1 MKKKFGRR
9 FVKVSKKRK
18 FCRTGLQIY
27 SSDDYIQIL
36 TQNYEVVVFNS
47 LTKESLEKV
56 LIAINKVEFSS
67 ELKNGQP
74 SVKQSIE
81 ETDIKK
87 NKKCGI
93 F

>member
-1 MKKKFGRR
+1 MEEDLSKFQKNGINKL
-9 FVKVSKKRK
+9 VILINS
-18 FCRTGLQIY
+18 Q

-74 SVKQSIE
+74 SVKQSID

-93 F
+93 C

>member
-1 MKKKFGRR
+1 MEEDLSKFQKNGINKL
-9 FVKVSKKRK
+9 VILINS
-18 FCRTGLQIY
+18 QSY
-27 SSDDYIQIL
+27 DDYIQIL

>member
-1 MKKKFGRR
+1 MEEDLSKFQKNGINKL
-9 FVKVSKKRK
+9 VILINS
-18 FCRTGLQIY
+18 Q

-47 LTKESLEKV
+47 LTKESLEKA

>member
-1 MKKKFGRR
+1 MEEDLSKFQKNGINKL
-9 FVKVSKKRK
+9 VILINS
-18 FCRTGLQIY
+18 Q